1 MADEPTA
8 EVAEDTPAQ
17 DAAVEV
23 AEAELPE
30 AAPTDQTGPGGA
42 IDVLLDVRLP
52 VEVRLG
58 EVQVPVRELLRLGPG
73 AVLKLDKRVG
83 EPVDLYIGEARFA
96 TAQIVVVG
104 ERLGVRIQEVLSS
117 LSDGAEAQG

>member
-8 EVAEDTPAQ
+8 EVVEETPAQ
-17 DAAVEV
+17 DADVEV

-30 AAPTDQTGPGGA
+30 AAPTDQVGPGGP

-58 EVQVPVRELLRLGPG
+58 EVQAPIRELLRLGPG
-73 AVLKLDKRVG
+73 SVLKLDQHVG

-104 ERLGVRIQEVLSS
+104 EELGVRIQEVLSS
-117 LSDGAEAQG
+117 PSDGAEAEG